1 MGRIVAIGGG
11 ELDTTHAINRHIVAM
26 AGKQHPCLL
35 FLGTASHDSE
45 GYIAAIHSEFE
56 ALGCTVTELCLATGT
71 CSDDEIDRKLY
82 QADIIYAGGGDTAF
96 MMETWKKHGL
106 DQKLKAVYREGR
118 AVLSGLSAGAMCWF
132 RCGHSDSSVLG
143 KGDTLGYGW
152 VNDLLDL
159 HSYALCPHYDER
171 VERFDEMIREKPF
184 PGLALENNVAF
195 VEQNG
200 RISFLATADSAKA
213 YWIRCVDG
221 KLEKQEQPV
230 RVL

>member
-11 ELDTTHAINRHIVAM
+11 ELDTTHAINQFLVSI
-26 AGKQHPCLL
+26 AGKQRPRLL
-35 FLGTASHDSE
+35 FLGTASHDAE

-56 ALGCTVTELCLATGT
+56 ALGCTVTELCLAAGA
-71 CSDDEIDRKLY
+71 CSEAETDQKLS
-82 QADIIYAGGGDTAF
+82 QADMIYVGGGDTAF
-96 MMETWKKHGL
+96 MMETWKSFGL
-106 DQKLKAVYREGR
+106 DQKLKTIYREDR

-132 RCGHSDSSVLG
+132 RCGHSDSSIFCTGNTV
-143 KGDTLGYGW
+143 GYAW
-152 VNDLLDL
+152 VDDLLDL
-159 HSYALCPHYDER
+159 HPYALCPHYDER
-171 VERFDEMIREKPF
+171 VESFDAMIREKPF

-200 RISFLATADSAKA
+200 RISFLASAASARA
-213 YWIRCVDG
+213 YWIRCVGG